1 MISDR
6 RKKSSRANGAKSHGP
21 TTPEGKKISSQNAV
35 QHGLLAQCLLLTGEE
50 AANFEILMQNHER
63 RFQPA
68 DGIELGIVEEMCA
81 AYWRLHRVWT
91 IETHTLDHQIAIQP
105 AGDDFLRLIE
115 ASHQLAAL
123 PGTALMQ
130 RYETRLQNMYA
141 RAIRTFKLLKTIEL
155 PPQDDDF
162 PDQDAPPNTELPKEP
177 SPIPEHPSQNPLET
191 PQPVDS
197 SGAANPG
204 CSRLSGGYRLTPSA
218 TPRPPNPPANP
229 PVPNPAQPG
238 KAKHS
243 GAAV

>member
-1 MISDR
+1 MSSDR
-6 RKKSSRANGAKSHGP
+6 KKKSSRANGAKSHGP
-21 TTPEGKKISSQNAV
+21 TTPDGKKRSSQNAV

-105 AGDDFLRLIE
+105 SGDDFLRLVE

-141 RAIRTFKLLKTIEL
+141 RAIRTFKLLKTIEV
-155 PPQDDDF
+155 PPQDD
-162 PDQDAPPNTELPKEP
+162 PPNEQLPKEP
-177 SPIPEHPSQNPLET
+177 SPIPEHPSQTSPET
-191 PQPVDS
+191 TQPIDS
-197 SGAANPG
+197 SDSVNPG
-204 CSRLSGGYRLTPSA
+204 CSRPSGAYRFTPSA
-218 TPRPPNPPANP
+218 TPRPQNPPAKP
-229 PVPNPAQPG
+229 PAPNPAPPRIQ
-238 KAKHS
+238 KQS